1 MPEPRF
7 RSRSL
12 RRVKKKLPGGKT
24 VTHYEKRKP
33 KVAKCAHCKIE
44 LKGMARERPYKMQ
57 KLDRSKKRVE
67 RPYGG
72 YLCSNCSRKLIKEEI
87 RV

>member
-24 VTHYEKRKP
+24 VTHYKKRKP
-33 KVAKCAHCKIE
+33 KVAKCANCKTE
-44 LKGMARERPYKMQ
+44 LKGMTRERPYKMQ
-57 KLDRSKKRVE
+57 KLNRSKKKVE
-67 RPYGG
+67 RPFGG
-72 YLCSNCSRKLIKEEI
+72 NLCSKCSRLLIKKEI

>member
-12 RRVKKKLPGGKT
+12 RRVKKKRPGGQI
-24 VTHYEKRKP
+24 VTHYEKRNP
-33 KVAKCAHCKIE
+33 SVPKCANCKTE
-44 LKGMARERPYKMQ
+44 LKGIPRKRPHKMQ
-57 KLDRSKKRVE
+57 KLGLSKKRVE

-72 YLCSNCSRKLIKEEI
+72 YLCSNCLKKLIKEEA
-87 RV
+87 RE